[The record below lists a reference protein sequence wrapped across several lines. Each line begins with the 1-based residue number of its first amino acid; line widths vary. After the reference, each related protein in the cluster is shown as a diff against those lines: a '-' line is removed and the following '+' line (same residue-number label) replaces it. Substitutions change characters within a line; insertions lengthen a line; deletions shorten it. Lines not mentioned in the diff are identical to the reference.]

1 MYTPFEL
8 FAPTSLFYDP
18 REDLYNRR
26 AAYLAAKQE
35 AERRRRY
42 QEALA
47 EQAYMQELERIRRQR
62 AIEEEVERKRQ
73 AEILYRKEL
82 ERRRRMEQEE
92 RNKRRVVAALQ
103 AYEKQQRQEQERRRL
118 YSSNNRRP
126 QSVPEYQLLQ
136 GPDGRI
142 YRVKINP
149 NSFIDSA
156 GYHDDEI
163 EMSSENR
170 IPITSNASYSTD
182 ASNHTSSSSIL
193 EEDEKMDV
201 LPSKQSTPTPM
212 FQNVVFNN
220 CFNENLASETK
231 VDDEHVAKTNK
242 FSSKKSMKKTKKK
255 ANNRSSILIG
265 GVEDAS
271 DSEYEDEFND
281 FWHNRRPEK
290 SWIEPVE
297 FFNLNSSSK

>member
-82 ERRRRMEQEE
+82 ERRRRMEQE
-92 RNKRRVVAALQ
+92 RNKRRAVAALQ
-103 AYEKQQRQEQERRRL
+103 AYEKQQRQEQERRRMR
-118 YSSNNRRP
+118 SNNTRREP
-126 QSVPEYQLLQ
+126 LPEYQLLQ

-149 NSFIDSA
+149 NSFIDSL
-156 GYHDDEI
+156 YHDDGI
-163 EMSSENR
+163 EMSSENM
-170 IPITSNASYSTD
+170 IPVSTSNAYSTD
-182 ASNHTSSSSIL
+182 ASNHTSSSSSL
-193 EEDEKMDV
+193 EEDEQMDV
-201 LPSKQSTPTPM
+201 LPSKHTTSTPM

-231 VDDEHVAKTNK
+231 VDDEQVAKTNK

-255 ANNRSSILIG
+255 MNNRSSILIG

-271 DSEYEDEFND
+271 DSEYEDEFKD

-297 FFNLNSSSK
+297 FFNLKSSSK

>member
-47 EQAYMQELERIRRQR
+47 EQAYLQELERIRRQR
-62 AIEEEVERKRQ
+62 AIEEEIERKRQ

-82 ERRRRMEQEE
+82 ERRRRMEQE
-92 RNKRRVVAALQ
+92 RNNRRAVAALK

-118 YSSNNRRP
+118 HSSNNRRP
-126 QSVPEYQLLQ
+126 QPVPEYQLVQ

-149 NSFIDSA
+149 NSFIDS
-156 GYHDDEI
+156 GYHDD

-170 IPITSNASYSTD
+170 IPVTSNASYSID
-182 ASNHTSSSSIL
+182 ASNHTSSSSSSL
-193 EEDEKMDV
+193 EEDEQMDV
-201 LPSKQSTPTPM
+201 LPSKHTTSTPM

-231 VDDEHVAKTNK
+231 VDDEQVSKTNK
-242 FSSKKSMKKTKKK
+242 FSSKKSMKKSKKK

-271 DSEYEDEFND
+271 DSEYEDDEFKD